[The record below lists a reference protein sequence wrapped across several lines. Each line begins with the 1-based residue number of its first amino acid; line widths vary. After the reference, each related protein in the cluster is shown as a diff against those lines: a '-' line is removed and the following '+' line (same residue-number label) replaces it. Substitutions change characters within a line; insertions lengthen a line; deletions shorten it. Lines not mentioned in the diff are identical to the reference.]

1 MVKTS
6 LQRFLRETIPF
17 IFLAE
22 KVSSKILW
30 FILCLQR
37 LFEKNTKKNWRE
49 VATKE
54 YLKNLY
60 DRISKE
66 TFPAK
71 RLGRGISTKSIWR
84 PYFQNAFENI
94 SFTKFFLKRNPY
106 QTNFNRTCTKKIL
119 NKTCPPQTFWREVCT
134 KQFRKKPPQKKEQIG
149 QKYVMWHLYP
159 KIVEGKILPKYIWSK
174 VLHRTMCE
182 GKLSTKQTLNKSF
195 SKQFQK
201 KPLPK
206 NIWGNMPTKHR

>member
-1 MVKTS
+1 MPKKIGGKS
-6 LQRFLRETIPF
+6 LPKNIW
-17 IFLAE
+17 
-22 KVSSKILW
+22 KI
-30 FILCLQR
+30 CTT
-37 LFEKNTKKNWRE
+37 ES
-49 VATKE
+49 
-54 YLKNLY
+54 LKRHSQPK
-60 DRISKE
+60 DWEEES
-66 TFPAK
+66 
-71 RLGRGISTKSIWR
+71 R
-84 PYFQNAFENI
+84 PKAFEDLI
-94 SFTKFFLKRNPY
+94 TKMPSKTFLLPNFFLKRNPY

-134 KQFRKKPPQKKEQIG
+134 KQFRKKTPQKKEQIG

-174 VLHRTMCE
+174 VLHRTICE

>member
-6 LQRFLRETIPF
+6 LQRFLRKTIPF
-17 IFLAE
+17 IFWAE

-30 FILCLQR
+30 FIFCLQR
-37 LFEKNTKKNWRE
+37 LFEKIPKKIGGKSLPKTIW
-49 VATKE
+49 
-54 YLKNLY
+54 KNLY

-84 PYFQNAFENI
+84 PYYQNAFENI

-106 QTNFNRTCTKKIL
+106 QTHFNRTCTKKIL

-134 KQFRKKPPQKKEQIG
+134 KQFRKKPPQKKRTNR
-149 QKYVMWHLYP
+149 L
-159 KIVEGKILPKYIWSK
+159 K
-174 VLHRTMCE
+174 VCDVT
-182 GKLSTKQTLNKSF
+182 S
-195 SKQFQK
+195 
-201 KPLPK
+201 LPK
-206 NIWGNMPTKHR
+206 NSWR